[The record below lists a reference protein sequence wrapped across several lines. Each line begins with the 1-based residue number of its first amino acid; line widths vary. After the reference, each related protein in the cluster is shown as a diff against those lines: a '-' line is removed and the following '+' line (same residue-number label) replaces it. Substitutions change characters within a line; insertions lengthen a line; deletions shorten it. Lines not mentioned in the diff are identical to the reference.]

1 MEWEELKHLL
11 IDAMTRHWECYMYTD
26 TTVKNCVSGFIK
38 SFSLDEDQNGTKIIC
53 KLVFISDG
61 NVLSQFLSA
70 RDFSGKDC
78 WILKVDGEMI
88 KVYMEEIDSSSSF
101 SARCLIR
108 LCGNIYSDDF
118 LFEEKVVEVFKPVL
132 TRWEILDI

>member
-53 KLVFISDG
+53 QLVFISDG
-61 NVLSQFLSA
+61 NILSPSPV
-70 RDFSGKDC
+70 DFSGNDC

-88 KVYMEEIDSSSSF
+88 KVYMEEINSSPSF
-101 SARCLIR
+101 SASSAIW
-108 LCGNIYSDDF
+108 LCGSIYSNDF
-118 LFEEKVVEVFKPVL
+118 LFKEKVIEVFDSIL
-132 TRWEILDI
+132 TRWEILDL